1 MISFENT
8 SPVIGEADAE
18 NFRKITGVEIPDD
31 LKNHFLK
38 YNGGRPI
45 PSCFENDVDKFC
57 IRSFLVIA
65 YGDENYSLES
75 TYLDLKSNDLFPS
88 GYLPFAMD
96 EGGDY
101 FLYSMRN
108 DFGSIYFNQSEYYEE
123 PDRFMIKLSD
133 NFGKFLNSLK
143 DCDGAVKA
151 NW

>member
-8 SPVIGEADAE
+8 SLAISEADIE
-18 NFRKITGVEIPDD
+18 NFRKITGLEIPDD

-45 PSCFENDVDKFC
+45 PSCFENDFDKFC

-65 YGDENYSLES
+65 HGDENCGLEN
-75 TYLDLKSNDLFPS
+75 TYLDLRSNDFFSS

-101 FLYSMRN
+101 FLYSMRD
-108 DFGSIYFNQSEYYEE
+108 DFGSIYFNQSEYYGD

-133 NFGKFLNSLK
+133 NFEKFLNSLK
-143 DCDGAVKA
+143 ECD
-151 NW
+151 